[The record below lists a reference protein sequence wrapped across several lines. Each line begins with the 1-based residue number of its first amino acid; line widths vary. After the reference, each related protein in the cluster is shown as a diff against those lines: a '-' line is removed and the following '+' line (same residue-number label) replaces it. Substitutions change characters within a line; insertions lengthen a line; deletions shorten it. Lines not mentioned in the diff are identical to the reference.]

1 MRVIVYVLYKK
12 KKYTFRKIHVEI
24 HVHDIEII
32 LFQEVYKFADTFLA
46 EIIAPTIIT
55 RAHKGVHNNRV
66 ATFNLFGRR

>member
-1 MRVIVYVLYKK
+1 M
-12 KKYTFRKIHVEI
+12 HVEI
-24 HVHDIEII
+24 HDVEII

-66 ATFNLFGRR
+66 ATFNLSGRR